1 MENSWAR
8 VEKMILSRNNRI
20 RSISLKWKLLLPFL
34 FFAFTGTTTLT
45 IIGLASQQRLIK
57 EEEKKTIQHFYHHF
71 LERIRLKES
80 QALSL
85 ATLIATD
92 RDIQEKLALRDR
104 EGLRDL
110 LAQTYLQLKEKYNI
124 QQFHFHIPPGSSFF
138 RVHDP
143 ELYGDD
149 LRPIRKMVT
158 DVLSKGV
165 SLSGVEQGATGLG
178 IRGVVP
184 VFRNGDIV
192 GSVEIGLG
200 FGRSFLLEF
209 REQWGVD
216 VALYIKKGD
225 AYQFLESA
233 GDTERRRFDRA
244 VPSFSEQ
251 EETKI
256 LIAPKDYPDR
266 SILLG
271 SVKDYSGKNLAIVA
285 LGLDRS
291 QILHKL
297 RHTRNIMI
305 LVGSAGLALSFLLT
319 YLVVSLFIRPI
330 KEIVKEAQDI
340 AEERREYR
348 LESRP
353 NDEIGRLSEAL
364 NVLLDSLK
372 KRRLEVEDYAKT
384 LEQKVQER
392 TVDLEASEEKYR
404 TLVENV
410 PLIVYR
416 IRQDGTTEFVNYY
429 LKESLGY
436 SIEEVMGDRLFWRE
450 KITGPSEKDN
460 FYKACFEE
468 GDELRVERTVKDHKG
483 RSVSFIDHAIPAWD
497 ANGRVRW
504 VDGIMMD
511 ISELK
516 RLQER
521 ALRTEEIKL
530 LGEISARMAHEIRN
544 PLSTAGGFARRLR
557 DSIPEDSPNYRL
569 VQIIVEEVARLE
581 HFLKV
586 LFTSIRPFDLSL
598 GEINLNDM
606 LKKILQGYTYL
617 LDLRRITAETAFAQS
632 FPVVQG
638 DQEKLSQAFSGLIE
652 HAILSTPEGERIAV
666 TTEALDDT
674 IVITLMH
681 KIPRLSVDDLE
692 KFFFPH
698 VEDKVETTVLDLPLS
713 KVIIHRHGGKIDLW
727 QEEDKTLVMKIE
739 FPY

>member
-1 MENSWAR
+1 M
-8 VEKMILSRNNRI
+8 
-20 RSISLKWKLLLPFL
+20 SLKWKLLLPFL
-34 FFAFTGTTTLT
+34 FFAFIGTTTLT

-71 LERIRLKES
+71 LERIQLKES

-85 ATLIATD
+85 ATLIAYD
-92 RDIQEKLALRDR
+92 RDIQEKLAMRDR

-110 LAQTYLQLKEKYNI
+110 LAQTYSQLEEKHNI
-124 QQFHFHIPPGSSFF
+124 QQLHFHIPPGFSFF
-138 RVHDP
+138 RVHEP
-143 ELYGDD
+143 KQHGDD
-149 LRPIRKMVT
+149 LRPMRKMVT
-158 DVLSKGV
+158 EVLSKGV
-165 SLSGVEQGATGLG
+165 PLSGIEKGATALG

-184 VFRNGDIV
+184 VFRHGDII

-200 FGRSFLLEF
+200 FGRPFLLAFQEH
-209 REQWGVD
+209 WGVD
-216 VALYIKKGD
+216 VTLYVKKGE
-225 AYQFLESA
+225 AYEFLEAA
-233 GDTERRRFDRA
+233 GGATERSPA
-244 VPSFSEQ
+244 ESFPFSL
-251 EETKI
+251 ETEDVKI
-256 LIAPKDYPDR
+256 LIAPRDFPER

-271 SVKDYSGKNLAIVA
+271 SIRDYSGKELALVEF
-285 LGLDRS
+285 GLDRS
-291 QILHKL
+291 LILHKL
-297 RHTRNIMI
+297 NRTRNIMI
-305 LVGSAGLALSFLLT
+305 LVGSAGLAISFLLT

-340 AEERREYR
+340 ADEKRASR

-353 NDEIGRLSEAL
+353 NDEIGRLSKAL
-364 NVLLDSLK
+364 NVMLDSLK
-372 KRRLEVEDYAKT
+372 NRRLEIENYAKT

-436 SIEEVMGDRLFWRE
+436 SIEEAMGDRLFWRQ
-450 KITGPSEKDN
+450 KITGPSEEEG
-460 FYKACFEE
+460 FYRVCFEE
-468 GDELRVERTVKDHKG
+468 GDELRVERAVKDRKG

-497 ANGRVRW
+497 ANGRVKW

-557 DSIPEDSPNYRL
+557 DAIPEESPNYRL
-569 VQIIVEEVARLE
+569 AQIIVEEVARLE

-586 LFTSIRPFDLSL
+586 LFNSIRPFDLSL
-598 GEINLNDM
+598 GEVNINDL
-606 LKKILQGYTYL
+606 LKKILRGYTYL
-617 LDLRRITAETAFAQS
+617 LEMRGIKAETAFSQTLH
-632 FPVVQG
+632 VIHG
-638 DQEKLSQAFSGLIE
+638 DQERLSQAFSGLIE
-652 HAILSTPEGERIAV
+652 HAILSTPEGERFAV
-666 TTEALDDT
+666 TTEATDDAL
-674 IVITLMH
+674 VITLMH
-681 KIPRLSVDDLE
+681 KSPRLSVDDLE
-692 KFFFPH
+692 KYFFPH
-698 VEDKVETTVLDLPLS
+698 VEDKVEMTVLDLPLS
-713 KVIIHRHGGKIDLW
+713 RIIIHRHGGRIDLW
-727 QEEDKTLVMKIE
+727 QEEDKTLFTKIE
-739 FPY
+739 FPHEDRKKVAG